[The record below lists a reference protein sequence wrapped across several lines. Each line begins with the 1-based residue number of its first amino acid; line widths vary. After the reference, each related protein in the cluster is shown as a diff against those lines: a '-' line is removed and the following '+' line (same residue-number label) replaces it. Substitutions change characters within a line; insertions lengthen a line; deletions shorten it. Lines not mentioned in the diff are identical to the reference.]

1 MAISKRRI
9 WARGLTANENG
20 RAIEFASGAD
30 VEVSNRFFLRHAEHL
45 NGRTILT
52 VVTTIEVA
60 PDAEVV
66 IYE

>member
-20 RAIEFASGAD
+20 RAIEFPQG
-30 VEVSNRFFLRHAEHL
+30 EVLFSDRHFLRHAEHL
-45 NGRTILT
+45 NGRTVLT